1 MNAQQDIVTRAYEPE
16 NFDEL
21 VEDLLKEI
29 QLRNY
34 RITRINHIDNVLD
47 QTERGLGSAVGFQH
61 YKIVEFCNLSS
72 CVELIS
78 LNLLSGVFM
87 PVRFIVYQRL
97 KDPRTFVAFLKP
109 TAFAG
114 LFDSQALTRVAAAL
128 EGDMSDVLEELDF

>member
-78 LNLLSGVFM
+78 SNLLSGVFM
-87 PVRFIVYQRL
+87 PVRFIVYQRP
-97 KDPRTFVAFLKP
+97 KDPRTFIAFLKP
-109 TAFAG
+109 TAFAR
-114 LFDSQALTRVAAAL
+114 LFDSEALTRVAAAL